1 MRALWHCLCSYLD
14 LAVSGEWGV
23 GCGEERT
30 NSWRKEMQKCEQSK
44 TKKKLFSLKR
54 TFKWKCSAWL
64 NTNNK
69 CRQTN
74 CIYLVNK
81 KEGELKERIY
91 HLSTST
97 ERQSVQTMHKSEVRQ
112 GRERERER
120 QGERVA
126 QAPSVRSP
134 GKSCAAFPELRIL

>member
-1 MRALWHCLCSYLD
+1 MTSYDELAPNLKIKIKTHDLIFFLLFFYKTLWHCLCH
-14 LAVSGEWGV
+14 LASPTWERSEGRESEREREEGEG
-23 GCGEERT
+23 RT

-74 CIYLVNK
+74 CIYLVNNKK
-81 KEGELKERIY
+81 KEKEKRR
-91 HLSTST
+91 SGKKKKKWRT
-97 ERQSVQTMHKSEVRQ
+97 EN
-112 GRERERER
+112 
-120 QGERVA
+120 
-126 QAPSVRSP
+126 
-134 GKSCAAFPELRIL
+134 

>member
-1 MRALWHCLCSYLD
+1 MGERKS
-14 LAVSGEWGV
+14 VGEW
-23 GCGEERT
+23 ERT
-30 NSWRKEMQKCEQSK
+30 NSWRKEMQNCEQSK

-81 KEGELKERIY
+81 KGEAGRKKMQNRELRTEKEY

-112 GRERERER
+112 GDCEERVREREVE
-120 QGERVA
+120 
-126 QAPSVRSP
+126 
-134 GKSCAAFPELRIL
+134 

>member
-1 MRALWHCLCSYLD
+1 MR
-14 LAVSGEWGV
+14 G
-23 GCGEERT
+23 GEERT

-112 GRERERER
+112 GSERERKRDRER
-120 QGERVA
+120 A
-126 QAPSVRSP
+126 
-134 GKSCAAFPELRIL
+134 